1 MKGTILGLLG
11 ALTLGVAAF
20 FAGTAAPAGAFP
32 IPGDLGGHDHV
43 AGVVPDTERCGRYVR
58 GPDATGVQL
67 APTGY
72 AFDRPSPLG
81 VVALDAPDHHWV
93 QASGDAF
100 LVVDLG
106 RPTDVVDLFPAID
119 HDPVPDEALESTLYG
134 TNDPSQPESGWEVG
148 DIEVVFDQGFEAAW
162 ISDDFA
168 TRWSFSTPYRYVGV
182 HWGGP
187 RALVADEDAEI
198 DAVCTPNRPPDCSK
212 LTAGKILW
220 PPNHKYRLVTVS
232 GATDPNGDALVY
244 TVTGVTQDE
253 TLDGAADGHT
263 RPDAAW
269 ALRPD
274 QVKVRAERSG
284 RGNGRVYRIAVE
296 VTDGEL
302 SCTGTALLGV
312 PHDRGKHRTPVDSG
326 LVVDSFGP

>member
-1 MKGTILGLLG
+1 MKRTILWLLG
-11 ALTLGVAAF
+11 ALALGVSAF
-20 FAGTAAPAGAFP
+20 LAGTVSPARAFP
-32 IPGDLGGHDHV
+32 IPGDTGGHEHV
-43 AGVVPDTERCGRYVR
+43 AGTVPDTEHCGSYVR
-58 GPDATGVQL
+58 GPDGTGVQL
-67 APTGY
+67 DPASY

-81 VVALDAPDHHWV
+81 VGALDAPDHHWV
-93 QASGDAF
+93 QVSGDAF

-106 RPTDVVDLFPAID
+106 SPADVVDLFPSID
-119 HDPVPDEALESTLYG
+119 HGPVPDEALESTVYG
-134 TNDPSQPESGWEVG
+134 SNDLSLPESEWEVG
-148 DIEVVFDQGFEAAW
+148 DIEAVYDQGFDAAW

-168 TRWSFSTPYRYVGV
+168 SRWSFSTPYRYVGV

-187 RALVADEDAEI
+187 KALLSDDDAEI

-212 LTAGKILW
+212 LTAGNILW

-232 GATDPNGDALVY
+232 GATDPDGDALGY

-253 TLDGAADGHT
+253 VLDGAADGHT

-269 ALRPD
+269 AAQPD

-296 VTDGEL
+296 VSDGTL

-312 PHDRGKHRTPVDSG
+312 PHDRGKHRIPVDSG